1 VSEDTH
7 PFPPFREDSKEGGVL
22 AKARFSLF
30 PKERSLLVDKRRS
43 KMFKKM
49 RKISVIITILLL
61 IPLSIAGAKMREMD
75 ADTEY
80 KFACF
85 AYRKGNVEE
94 AMNGFI
100 QFLKDFPNDFRSGSA
115 QFMIGQCLF
124 DKGRY
129 KEARKAFSKARKR
142 SGGDYG
148 LFINCTYR
156 LGECEFNSGEYLDAI
171 DYFQKVR
178 KGKNK
183 NLRGE
188 ALYGI
193 ALSYLAIEEIEKAKD
208 CLLELLL
215 FYPGYNS
222 QPNALIPLGLIL
234 LEKGEAKTALGYFRR
249 VKDDL
254 GCIYYSGVAF
264 RELNKVMMA
273 TALFKDVLRKGAES
287 QWVDKA
293 QYQIGESF
301 FQSKQYP
308 LASEALE
315 NLLSVYPESDLRE
328 EASYL
333 LACSDFQQGKYAE
346 AEIKLQKL
354 LKEFPDN
361 PLALYSNYL
370 IGEISLKQNDFAKAL
385 ANYSLALN
393 VEKLSMYSLFKIIW
407 CHAQQNQ
414 YEEAITKAKEF
425 LQSYQWGEL
434 AANVL
439 LIEGL
444 AYQKTG
450 RHPQALRCYQE
461 IVDKYAGTLFFEKA
475 LYLMATAYYELERYS
490 QLVTNVHQI
499 LKNAPSSSTVW
510 RAETYYMIGE
520 GYYALGKYS
529 EAARIYEL
537 VSKNFPTSRLLTRA
551 YQAISSCYAQRGE
564 YDRAGE
570 VQEKALVMA
579 QEEGGEVS
587 DLTLLEMGN
596 IQFNKKEY
604 EKAIS
609 YYEEFVKRSPGN
621 PRVSQALYQ
630 EGIALYRLEYFSEA
644 IKKWEK
650 VAREHEQD
658 ELAPRAL
665 LQAGKTYFGL
675 GKYSQALSIYQRL
688 REKYPGSEMVKDAVL
703 QVGQCYY
710 NQGKIQDAITQYEKF
725 IKDYPDDERVGAVLE
740 QLQMSYYRQ
749 GKSIEELEK
758 LIAQFPKSRFAADT
772 YWKLGAEAFN
782 RKNYPLAQRYF
793 QKVVLDFPESTSA
806 AQAFYYQAECYYL
819 QEKYFEAVSSYENF
833 VLNFPE
839 DRLVSQAMFRE
850 AICYFSMGEFEKS
863 VNAFKEFSLSYP
875 EDPLVKDAALNIA
888 LCYKKVQKLR
898 ESIEAYEN
906 FVTVYP
912 KDEKVGFAFLQIG
925 SLYEVMDEYKKAVEA
940 YEKVPG
946 RKREK
951 GEAEFYAARCY
962 DKLKMP
968 EKEKQ
973 VYEALVNFVPKSDE
987 YRLAGL
993 MRLAEIYEAEG
1004 QLKKG
1009 LVIYGD
1015 IVNNSKNPD
1024 WVALAKERMKILKQK
1039 K

>member
-1 VSEDTH
+1 ML
-7 PFPPFREDSKEGGVL
+7 R
-22 AKARFSLF
+22 KA
-30 PKERSLLVDKRRS
+30 E
-43 KMFKKM
+43 
-49 RKISVIITILLL
+49 KISVIIMILLL
-61 IPLSIAGAKMREMD
+61 IPLCARGAKRSEMD

-80 KFACF
+80 KFACS

-100 QFLKDFPNDFRSGSA
+100 QFLKEFPDDFRAGSA
-115 QFMIGQCLF
+115 QFMIGQSLF

-129 KEARKAFSKARKR
+129 KEAGKAFGKAARR
-142 SGGDYG
+142 SGRDYS
-148 LFINCTYR
+148 LFINSIYR
-156 LGECEFNSGEYLDAI
+156 MGECEFNTGEYLDAI
-171 DYFQKVR
+171 DHFQKVR
-178 KGKNK
+178 KGKNR
-183 NLRGE
+183 NLRAE

-193 ALSYLAIEEIEKAKD
+193 ALSYLAIEEREKAKD

-222 QPNALIPLGLIL
+222 QPAALIPLGLIL
-234 LEKGEAKTALGYFRR
+234 MDKGDAKTALEYFRR

-254 GCIYYSGVAF
+254 GCIYYSGLAF
-264 RELNKVMMA
+264 RDLNKVMMA
-273 TALFKDVLRKGAES
+273 TALFKEVLRKGVES

-301 FQSKQYP
+301 FKSQQYP

-315 NLLSVYPESDLRE
+315 SLLSQYRESDLRE
-328 EASYL
+328 EALYL
-333 LACSDFQQGKYAE
+333 LACSDFQQGKYGE
-346 AEIKLQKL
+346 VQIKLQNL
-354 LKEFPDN
+354 LREFPDN

-370 IGEISLKQNDFAKAL
+370 IGEISLRQEDFAKAL

-407 CHAQQNQ
+407 CHAEQKQ
-414 YEEAITKAKEF
+414 YEEAIVKAREF
-425 LQSYQWGEL
+425 LESYQWGEL

-439 LIEGL
+439 LIEGV

-450 RHPQALRCYQE
+450 RHPQAIKCYQE
-461 IVDKYAGTLFFEKA
+461 IVDKYGGTEFFEKA
-475 LYLMATAYYELERYS
+475 LYLMATAYYELENYS

-499 LKNAPSSSTVW
+499 LKNSPSSSTPW
-510 RAETYYMIGE
+510 RAEIYYMIGE

-537 VSKNFPTSRLLTRA
+537 VSKNFPGHRLLTMV
-551 YQAISSCYAQRGE
+551 YQAISSCYAQKGE
-564 YDRAGE
+564 YERAGE
-570 VQEKALVMA
+570 VQEKALVIL

-609 YYEEFVKRSPGN
+609 YYEEFVKRSPDN
-621 PRVSQALYQ
+621 PRVSKALYQ
-630 EGIALYRLEYFSEA
+630 EGVALYRLEYFSEA

-650 VAREHEQD
+650 VAREHRED
-658 ELAPRAL
+658 EEASRAL

-675 GKYSQALSIYQRL
+675 GKYGQALKTYQWL
-688 REKYPGSEMVKDAVL
+688 LQEYPGSEMVKDTVL
-703 QVGQCYY
+703 QIGQCYY

-725 IKDYPDDERVGAVLE
+725 IRDYPQDEMVGVVLE

-758 LIAQFPKSRFAADT
+758 LIEQFPKSRFAADT

-819 QEKYFEAVSSYENF
+819 QEKYFEAVSAYESF

-839 DRLVSQAMFRE
+839 DRLISQAMFRK
-850 AICYFSMGEFEKS
+850 AICYFNLGKHEES
-863 VNAFKEFSLSYP
+863 VSAFKEFSLSYA

-888 LCYKKVQKLR
+888 LCYKKVQKLK
-898 ESIEAYEN
+898 ESIEAYEK
-906 FVTVYP
+906 FVSVYP
-912 KDEKVGFAFLQIG
+912 KDEKVGFALLQIG
-925 SLYEVMDEYKKAVEA
+925 TLYEVMDDHKKAVEA

-946 RKREK
+946 GNREK

-968 EKEKQ
+968 EKQKKA
-973 VYEALVNFVPKSDE
+973 YEALVNFVPRSDE

-1004 QLKKG
+1004 KLQKG

-1015 IVNNSKNPD
+1015 IVQNSKNPE
-1024 WVALAKERMKILKQK
+1024 WVALAKERMEILKQK

>member
-1 VSEDTH
+1 
-7 PFPPFREDSKEGGVL
+7 
-22 AKARFSLF
+22 
-30 PKERSLLVDKRRS
+30 
-43 KMFKKM
+43 MFKNMK
-49 RKISVIITILLL
+49 KVSVIITILLL

-75 ADTEY
+75 AVTEY
-80 KFACF
+80 KFASS
-85 AYRKGNVEE
+85 AYRKGNIEE

-100 QFLKDFPNDFRSGSA
+100 HFLKEFPNDFRTSSA

-129 KEARKAFSKARKR
+129 KEAAKAFRKAVRK

-148 LFINCTYR
+148 LFINSTYR

-178 KGKNK
+178 KGKNR
-183 NLRGE
+183 NLRAE

-193 ALSYLAIEEIEKAKD
+193 ALSYLAIEETEKAKD

-222 QPNALIPLGLIL
+222 QPAALIPLGLIF
-234 LEKGEAKTALGYFRR
+234 LEKGDAKTALGYFRR

-254 GCIYYSGVAF
+254 GSIYYSGIAF

-273 TALFKDVLRKGAES
+273 TALFKEVLRKGPQS

-293 QYQIGESF
+293 QYQIGQSF
-301 FQSKQYP
+301 FRSQQYP
-308 LASEALE
+308 LTSEALE
-315 NLLSVYPESDLRE
+315 NLLSQYPESDLRE
-328 EASYL
+328 ETAYL
-333 LACSDFQQGKYAE
+333 LACSDFQQGKYSE

-354 LKEFPDN
+354 LREFPEN

-370 IGEISLKQNDFAKAL
+370 IGEISLRQNDFAKAL

-414 YEEAITKAKEF
+414 HEEAITKAKEF
-425 LQSYQWGEL
+425 LHSYQWGEL
-434 AANVL
+434 AAKVL
-439 LIEGL
+439 LIEGM

-450 RHPQALRCYQE
+450 RHPQAMRCYQQ
-461 IVDKYAGTLFFEKA
+461 IVDRYSGTEFFEKA
-475 LYLMATAYYELERYS
+475 LYLMATAYYELEKYP

-499 LKNAPSSSTVW
+499 LKSSPSSSTNW

-520 GYYALGKYS
+520 AYYALGKYS

-537 VSKNFPTSRLLTRA
+537 VSKNFPGSRLLTKV

-564 YDRAGE
+564 YERAGE
-570 VQEKALVMA
+570 VQEKALIMA

-596 IQFNKKEY
+596 IQFNRKEY

-609 YYEEFVKRSPGN
+609 YYEEFIKRAPENS
-621 PRVSQALYQ
+621 RVSQALYQ
-630 EGIALYRLEYFSEA
+630 EGIALYRLEYFTEA
-644 IKKWEK
+644 IKKWKK
-650 VAREHEQD
+650 VAKEHEQD
-658 ELAPRAL
+658 ELASRAL

-675 GKYSQALSIYQRL
+675 GKYGQALKTYQWVL
-688 REKYPGSEMVKDAVL
+688 RQYPGSDMEKDAVL
-703 QVGQCYY
+703 QIGQCYY

-725 IKDYPDDERVGAVLE
+725 IRDYPQDEMVGVVLE

-758 LIAQFPKSRFAADT
+758 LIEQFPKSRFAADT

-793 QKVVLDFPESTSA
+793 QKVVLNFPESTSA

-819 QEKYFEAVSSYENF
+819 QEKYFEAVSAYEGF

-850 AICYFSMGEFEKS
+850 AICYFNMGKFEES
-863 VNAFKEFSLSYP
+863 VGVFKEFSLLYF

-888 LCYKKVQKLR
+888 LCYKKIQKLR
-898 ESIEAYEN
+898 ESINAYEN
-906 FVTVYP
+906 FVAVYP

-925 SLYEVMDEYKKAVEA
+925 SLYEVMDDYGKAVEA

-946 RKREK
+946 GKREK

-968 EKEKQ
+968 EKQKKA
-973 VYEALVNFVPKSDE
+973 YEALVNFVPRSDE

-1009 LVIYGD
+1009 LVVYGD
-1015 IVNNSKNPD
+1015 IVKNSKNPD
-1024 WVALAKERMKILKQK
+1024 WVALAKERIKILNQK
-1039 K
+1039 STD

>member
-1 VSEDTH
+1 MLTKME
-7 PFPPFREDSKEGGVL
+7 RI
-22 AKARFSLF
+22 SL
-30 PKERSLLVDKRRS
+30 
-43 KMFKKM
+43 
-49 RKISVIITILLL
+49 IILILLL
-61 IPLSIAGAKMREMD
+61 IPLCVVGAKREEMD
-75 ADTEY
+75 AATEY
-80 KFACF
+80 KFASS

-100 QFLKDFPNDFRSGSA
+100 QFLEEFPDDFRAGSA

-129 KEARKAFSKARKR
+129 KEAAKEFGKAASR
-142 SGGDYG
+142 SGGDYN
-148 LFINCTYR
+148 LFINSIYR
-156 LGECEFNSGEYLDAI
+156 LGECEFNTGEYLEAI
-171 DYFQKVR
+171 DDFQKVR
-178 KGKNK
+178 KGKNR
-183 NLRGE
+183 NLRAE

-193 ALSYLAIEEIEKAKD
+193 ALSYLAIEEKEKAKD

-222 QPNALIPLGLIL
+222 QPPALIPLGLIFMD
-234 LEKGEAKTALGYFRR
+234 KGDAKTALEYFRR

-254 GCIYYSGVAF
+254 GCIYYSGLAF

-273 TALFKDVLRKGAES
+273 TALFKEVLRKGVES

-301 FQSKQYP
+301 FKSQQYP
-308 LASEALE
+308 LASEALQ
-315 NLLSVYPESDLRE
+315 NLLTQYPESDLRE
-328 EASYL
+328 EALYL
-333 LACSDFQQGKYAE
+333 LACSDFQQGKYGE

-370 IGEISLKQNDFAKAL
+370 IGEISLRQNDFAKAL

-407 CHAQQNQ
+407 CHAVQNQ
-414 YEEAITKAKEF
+414 YEEAIVKAREF
-425 LQSYQWGEL
+425 LDSYQWGEL
-434 AANVL
+434 AVNVL
-439 LIEGL
+439 LIEGV

-450 RHPQALRCYQE
+450 RHPQAIKCYQE
-461 IVDKYAGTLFFEKA
+461 IVDKYGGTEFFEKA
-475 LYLMATAYYELERYS
+475 LYLMAAAYYELGEYPK
-490 QLVTNVHQI
+490 LVTNVHQA
-499 LKNAPSSSTVW
+499 LKNAPSSSTIW
-510 RAETYYMIGE
+510 RADTYYMIGE

-529 EAARIYEL
+529 EAVRIYEL
-537 VSKNFPTSRLLTRA
+537 VSKNFPGSRLLTRA
-551 YQAISSCYAQRGE
+551 YQAISSCYAQNGE
-564 YDRAGE
+564 YEKAGE

-609 YYEEFVKRSPGN
+609 YYEEFVKRSPDN

-630 EGIALYRLEYFSEA
+630 EGVALYRLEYFSEA

-650 VAREHEQD
+650 VAKEHKED
-658 ELAPRAL
+658 EFASRAL

-675 GKYSQALSIYQRL
+675 GKYSEALKSYQWL
-688 REKYPGSEMVKDAVL
+688 LQEYPGSEMAKDTVL
-703 QVGQCYY
+703 QIGQCYY
-710 NQGKIQDAITQYEKF
+710 NQGRIQDAITQYEKF
-725 IKDYPDDERVGAVLE
+725 IRDYPQDERVGAVLE

-758 LIAQFPKSRFAADT
+758 LIEQFPKSRFAADT

-819 QEKYFEAVSSYENF
+819 QEKYFEAVSAYESF

-839 DRLVSQAMFRE
+839 DRLISQAMFRK
-850 AICYFSMGEFEKS
+850 AICYFNLGEFEDS
-863 VNAFKEFSLSYP
+863 VGAFRDFSLSYP

-888 LCYKKVQKLR
+888 LCYKKVQKLK
-898 ESIEAYEN
+898 ESIEAYGK
-906 FVTVYP
+906 FVAAYP
-912 KDEKVGFAFLQIG
+912 EDEKVGFAFLQMG
-925 SLYEVMDEYKKAVEA
+925 LLYEVLDDNKKAVEA
-940 YEKVPG
+940 YEKVPEG
-946 RKREK
+946 KREK
-951 GEAEFYAARCY
+951 GEAKFYAARCY

-968 EKEKQ
+968 EKQKKT
-973 VYEALVNFVPKSDE
+973 YEALVNFVPKSDE

-1004 QLKKG
+1004 QLNKG

-1015 IVNNSKNPD
+1015 IVKNSKNPE
-1024 WVALAKERMKILKQK
+1024 WVALAKERMEILKSATEKSGPKESGPK
-1039 K
+1039 KLGTEKSGTKK